1 LLRKNAE
8 LGYYDVMKR
17 SFIHSLYSWK
27 NSPDRKPLIIRGA
40 RQTGKT
46 CILNEF
52 GKEYFP
58 HYHYFNFE
66 KDGSLAPLF
75 DYDLNPK
82 RILNELNF
90 RLNNAIDLSQDLVI
104 FDEIQACPRALSSL
118 KYFNEDLPE
127 LALCSAGSLLGIH
140 LSDASFPVGKVDML
154 FMQPMSFIEFL
165 EANGDERYAH
175 ILQEFPKTPIP
186 ESVHD
191 YLWAQLKI
199 YFIIGGLPEV
209 VKIYLARKENLYEAL
224 LAAREKQ
231 EQLII
236 AYHADMA
243 KHSGKVNAMH
253 LERIWNSIPTQ
264 LAQSQDGSAH
274 KYRFKD
280 VIPGASRYDRL
291 ATSIDWLEAA
301 GLTIKIPISKSGN
314 LPFSAYVKENAFKL
328 LCFDVGILGAISGLS
343 PQVILDYDYGS
354 YKGYFAENFVAQ
366 ELLITRRK
374 LYCWEEGESEV
385 EFLLEER
392 GNVIPIEVKSGWS
405 TRAKSLQSFKEKYR
419 PIYQIILSA
428 KNFSFDKGRQIYY
441 YPLYLSGHLPA
452 LLSDTIHNTRV

>member
-1 LLRKNAE
+1 MSFFDI
-8 LGYYDVMKR
+8 LGFMKR
-17 SFIHSLYSWK
+17 AFIHLLSSWK
-27 NSPDRKPLIIRGA
+27 TRPDRKPLIIRGA

-46 CILNEF
+46 YILNEF
-52 GKEYFP
+52 GKDYFP
-58 HYHYFNFE
+58 RYHYFNFE

-75 DYDLNPK
+75 EYDLNPK
-82 RILNELNF
+82 RILSELNF
-90 RLNNAIDLSQDLVI
+90 RLNHTIDLEQDLVI

-118 KYFNEDLPE
+118 KYFNEDLPK

-140 LSDASFPVGKVDML
+140 LSDSSFPVGKVDML
-154 FMQPMSFIEFL
+154 SMHPMSFTEFL
-165 EANGDERYAH
+165 EANGDERYAE
-175 ILQEFPKTPIP
+175 ILYQFPKISIP
-186 ESVHD
+186 ESVHL
-191 YLWAQLKI
+191 YLWNQLKI

-209 VKIYLARKENLYEAL
+209 VKIYLDRKDNLYEAL
-224 LAAREKQ
+224 QASREKQ

-253 LERIWNSIPTQ
+253 LERIWNSIPAQ

-274 KYRFKD
+274 KFKFKD
-280 VIPGASRYDRL
+280 VIPGISRYDRL

-301 GLTIKIPISKSGN
+301 GLIIKISISKSGQ

-328 LCFDVGILGAISGLS
+328 LCFDVGILGALSELS

-354 YKGYFAENFVAQ
+354 YKGYFAENFVVQ
-366 ELLITRRK
+366 ELSLTRKR
-374 LYCWEEGESEV
+374 LFCWEEGESEV

-392 GNVIPIEVKSGWS
+392 GKVIPVEVKSGWS
-405 TRAKSLQSFKEKYR
+405 TKAKSLQSFKEKYH

-428 KNFSFDKGRQIYY
+428 KNFSFDNGRRTYY
-441 YPLYLSGHLPA
+441 YPLYLSGHLST
-452 LLSDTIHNTRV
+452 LLAQNINLNTMM